1 MVMNILA
8 PSILSIDF
16 GHMEDELKKV
26 VNAGADIIH
35 VDVMDGLFVPN
46 ISFGPPVIKYVK
58 KAIPD
63 TKLDLHMM
71 VKDPIRYLN
80 TYVSLGMSDI
90 TSRQW
95 LPLMILGRC
104 EEAPNLN
111 QLAEK
116 CGITRQ
122 SAKQLVDK
130 LVEKDLVRLEKDEND
145 RRNCLVVITKKGRSW
160 GKNNLEKNVMFVQE
174 LYSGISEKDIK
185 AFAKVQQK
193 LLAKLEMIKSGMT
206 EEAVNE

>member
-1 MVMNILA
+1 MEHYNSPEFTSLVEISRLA
-8 PSILSIDF
+8 NTLQT
-16 GHMEDELKKV
+16 
-26 VNAGADIIH
+26 
-35 VDVMDGLFVPN
+35 VMD
-46 ISFGPPVIKYVK
+46 
-58 KAIPD
+58 
-63 TKLDLHMM
+63 M
-71 VKDPIRYLN
+71 
-80 TYVSLGMSDI
+80 GMSDI

-185 AFAKVQQK
+185 AFAKVQQE
-193 LLAKLEMIKSGMT
+193 LLANLEMIKSGMT

>member
-1 MVMNILA
+1 MEHYNSPEFTSLVEISRLA
-8 PSILSIDF
+8 NTLQT
-16 GHMEDELKKV
+16 
-26 VNAGADIIH
+26 
-35 VDVMDGLFVPN
+35 VMD
-46 ISFGPPVIKYVK
+46 
-58 KAIPD
+58 
-63 TKLDLHMM
+63 M
-71 VKDPIRYLN
+71 
-80 TYVSLGMSDI
+80 GMSDI

-111 QLAEK
+111 QLAKK

-130 LVEKDLVRLEKDEND
+130 LVEKDLVRLEKDENN

-160 GKNNLEKNVMFVQE
+160 GKNNLERNVMFVQE

>member
-1 MVMNILA
+1 MEHYNSPEFTSLVEISRLA
-8 PSILSIDF
+8 NTLQT
-16 GHMEDELKKV
+16 
-26 VNAGADIIH
+26 
-35 VDVMDGLFVPN
+35 VMD
-46 ISFGPPVIKYVK
+46 
-58 KAIPD
+58 
-63 TKLDLHMM
+63 M
-71 VKDPIRYLN
+71 
-80 TYVSLGMSDI
+80 GMSDI

-130 LVEKDLVRLEKDEND
+130 LVEKDLVRLKKDEND

-160 GKNNLEKNVMFVQE
+160 GKNNLERNVMFVQE

-185 AFAKVQQK
+185 AFAKVQQE

>member
-1 MVMNILA
+1 MEHYNSPEFTSLVEISRLA
-8 PSILSIDF
+8 NTLQT
-16 GHMEDELKKV
+16 
-26 VNAGADIIH
+26 
-35 VDVMDGLFVPN
+35 VMD
-46 ISFGPPVIKYVK
+46 
-58 KAIPD
+58 
-63 TKLDLHMM
+63 M
-71 VKDPIRYLN
+71 
-80 TYVSLGMSDI
+80 GMSDI

-130 LVEKDLVRLEKDEND
+130 LVEKELVRLEKDEND

-185 AFAKVQQK
+185 AFAKVQQE

>member
-1 MVMNILA
+1 MEQYNSPEFTSLVEISRLA
-8 PSILSIDF
+8 NTLQT
-16 GHMEDELKKV
+16 
-26 VNAGADIIH
+26 
-35 VDVMDGLFVPN
+35 VMD
-46 ISFGPPVIKYVK
+46 
-58 KAIPD
+58 
-63 TKLDLHMM
+63 M
-71 VKDPIRYLN
+71 
-80 TYVSLGMSDI
+80 GMSDI

-145 RRNCLVVITKKGRSW
+145 RRNSLVVITRKGRNW

-174 LYSGISEKDIK
+174 LYSGISEKDIRT
-185 AFAKVQQK
+185 FAKVQQK
-193 LLAKLEMIKSGMT
+193 LLAKLEVIKSDLA
-206 EEAVNE
+206 EEAKNE

>member
-1 MVMNILA
+1 MEQYNSPEFTSLVEISRLA
-8 PSILSIDF
+8 NTLQI
-16 GHMEDELKKV
+16 
-26 VNAGADIIH
+26 
-35 VDVMDGLFVPN
+35 VMD
-46 ISFGPPVIKYVK
+46 
-58 KAIPD
+58 
-63 TKLDLHMM
+63 M
-71 VKDPIRYLN
+71 
-80 TYVSLGMSDI
+80 GMSDI

-145 RRNCLVVITKKGRSW
+145 RRNSLVVITKKGRNW
-160 GKNNLEKNVMFVQE
+160 GMRNLDRNAMFVQE
-174 LYSGISEKDIK
+174 LYSGISEKDIRT
-185 AFAKVQQK
+185 FAKVQQK
-193 LLAKLEMIKSGMT
+193 LLAKLEVIRSDLA
-206 EEAVNE
+206 EEAINE

>member
-1 MVMNILA
+1 MEHYNLPEFTSLVEISRLA
-8 PSILSIDF
+8 NTLQT
-16 GHMEDELKKV
+16 
-26 VNAGADIIH
+26 
-35 VDVMDGLFVPN
+35 VMD
-46 ISFGPPVIKYVK
+46 
-58 KAIPD
+58 
-63 TKLDLHMM
+63 M
-71 VKDPIRYLN
+71 
-80 TYVSLGMSDI
+80 GMSDI

-111 QLAEK
+111 QLAKK

-130 LVEKDLVRLEKDEND
+130 LVEKDLVRLEKDENN

-160 GKNNLEKNVMFVQE
+160 GENNLERNVMFVQE
-174 LYSGISEKDIK
+174 LYSGISEKDIE

>member
-1 MVMNILA
+1 MEHYNSPEFTSLVEISRLA
-8 PSILSIDF
+8 NTLQT
-16 GHMEDELKKV
+16 
-26 VNAGADIIH
+26 
-35 VDVMDGLFVPN
+35 VMD
-46 ISFGPPVIKYVK
+46 
-58 KAIPD
+58 
-63 TKLDLHMM
+63 M
-71 VKDPIRYLN
+71 
-80 TYVSLGMSDI
+80 GMSDI

-130 LVEKDLVRLEKDEND
+130 LVEKDEND

-185 AFAKVQQK
+185 AFAKVQQE

>member
-1 MVMNILA
+1 MEHYNSPEFTSLVEISRLA
-8 PSILSIDF
+8 NNLQT
-16 GHMEDELKKV
+16 
-26 VNAGADIIH
+26 
-35 VDVMDGLFVPN
+35 VMD
-46 ISFGPPVIKYVK
+46 
-58 KAIPD
+58 
-63 TKLDLHMM
+63 M
-71 VKDPIRYLN
+71 
-80 TYVSLGMSDI
+80 GMSDI

-185 AFAKVQQK
+185 AFAKVQQE

>member
-1 MVMNILA
+1 MEHYNSPEFTSLVEISRLA
-8 PSILSIDF
+8 NTLQT
-16 GHMEDELKKV
+16 
-26 VNAGADIIH
+26 
-35 VDVMDGLFVPN
+35 VMD
-46 ISFGPPVIKYVK
+46 
-58 KAIPD
+58 
-63 TKLDLHMM
+63 M
-71 VKDPIRYLN
+71 
-80 TYVSLGMSDI
+80 GMSDI

-185 AFAKVQQK
+185 AFAKVQQE

-206 EEAVNE
+206 EEAV